1 MASNQIAK
9 GLKRSALTVALGLCF
24 VGGVQAQ
31 TNTAGAVVGHAAS
44 GDTITISN
52 PATGFS
58 RTITVGADGNY
69 RFSQL
74 PTGQYTVTR
83 NGGAPRN
90 VTVNVGTASNID
102 FVTAGAEPGS
112 LDTVTVV
119 GSAVNPIDV
128 SSVESTTILT
138 AEQINKIPVSRD
150 TTSVALLAPGTVR
163 GDAAFGNLAS
173 FGGASVAENQYY
185 VNGFNITNTFK
196 NLNFGAVPF
205 EAVAEQ
211 QVKTGGYGAE
221 FGRSLGGVVN
231 QITKRGSN
239 EFHAGGNVYW
249 APEDLREDVKNTYYS
264 NPLTTEFGELR
275 QDNSQDSTWNAR
287 VNLWA
292 SGALI
297 KDRLFAYGLVSYGRT
312 EDDTFGSVQA
322 ATNTSSKTK
331 SPNWLLKLD
340 WNITDNHI
348 LEFTGFSDE
357 SEQTIGTYTNDP
369 GLFNRTEYLGD
380 TVIESG
386 GDNYILKYTGYLTDT
401 FTLSALAGHSDFSR
415 SSYVVSPD
423 GRRGEY
429 NGSFTVPV
437 PEAVP
442 AGGCPVVVDSRPGY
456 RTDASSVIFS
466 PCNISGTTLEDVNS
480 GDKRDQFRLDA
491 EWQLGDHLLR
501 FGYDADDYE
510 SRAGSAFEGGYRWQY
525 LTSNGPDTE
534 PNTGDEFDVAR
545 LQYTSQGAL
554 VKVKQHAYYIEDS
567 WHITDNFIAYLGGRW
582 DTFENINGQGQTY
595 VKIDN
600 QFGPRL
606 GFSWDVNGDSSFK
619 VFGNAGR
626 YALPLTPSVA
636 VRGASASLFTREDF
650 RPADGASFFIIDP
663 ATGAPLNAVSRGNF
677 RFINAET
684 GNPKNPETIASKNL
698 KPMYQDEYI
707 LGFQKQ
713 LTDHFSLGVRGI
725 FRDLKAAIDD
735 NCDYVPVME
744 AGGFSY
750 DSDLEGWFNAAGE
763 QAILPSEGFPYCRM
777 FNPGEDA
784 VFATD
789 YLGNGQLREVTIPG
803 DRLSPKAKRTYSA
816 VEIFFDGNWDKLFLQ
831 GSYTYAKS
839 KGNTE
844 GGVKSDI
851 GQDDTNVTQDFDYLE
866 LTRDT
871 YGYLPN
877 DRRHSL
883 KLFGAYELTDEWT
896 VGANLLIQ
904 SGRPINCLGV
914 LDLDPI
920 PNGVDTVNED
930 GDPIPDGIPDVNYA
944 PHAYGSSFMRCSP
957 SGDATTND
965 SVAVPRGTKGRLPW
979 SNQLDLN
986 VAYAPSWAKGLQFK
1000 VDVFNVMNSQKV
1012 TSVIETSEVAATGAA
1027 SSTYLLPASF
1037 QAPRSV
1043 RFMVQYDF

>member
-1 MASNQIAK
+1 MASKYLSK
-9 GLKRSALTVALGLCF
+9 GMKRSALTVALGLCF

-31 TNTAGAVVGHAAS
+31 TNTAGAVAGQAAA
-44 GDTITISN
+44 GDTITVAN

-74 PTGQYTVTR
+74 PTGQYTITR
-83 NGGAPRN
+83 NGGSPR
-90 VTVNVGTASNID
+90 TVNVSVGGASNVD
-102 FVTAGAEPGS
+102 FVTSTGADT

-119 GSAVNPIDV
+119 GTGAVNPIDV

-138 AEQINKIPVSRD
+138 AEQIAKIPVPRD

-185 VNGFNITNTFK
+185 VNGFNITNTFRG
-196 NLNFGAVPF
+196 LNFASIPF
-205 EAVAEQ
+205 EGVAEQ

-231 QITKRGSN
+231 QITKRGTN
-239 EFHAGGNVYW
+239 EFHAGGNVFW
-249 APEDLREDVKNTYYS
+249 SPESLREDVNNTYHS
-264 NPLTTEFGELR
+264 NPLAPDSFGTLR
-275 QDNSQDSTWNAR
+275 QDNSHDSTWGYRASA
-287 VNLWA
+287 WA

-297 KDRLFAYGLVSYGRT
+297 KDRLFAYGLVSYGKT
-312 EDDTFGSVQA
+312 ENETWGTIFST
-322 ATNTSSKTK
+322 TNSTDETD
-331 SPNWLLKLD
+331 SPNWLLKMD
-340 WNITDNHI
+340 WNITDNHM
-348 LEFTGFSDE
+348 LEFTAFSDE
-357 SEQTIGTYTNDP
+357 SEQTFDNYSNTAMADGGI
-369 GLFNRTEYLGD
+369 LGERETFLGN
-380 TVIESG
+380 TVVESG
-386 GDNYILKYTGYLTDT
+386 GENYILKYTGYLTDT
-401 FTLSALAGHSDFSR
+401 FTLSALAGTSEYSR
-415 SSYVVSPD
+415 STYVVGANGTKAFYD
-423 GRRGEY
+423 G
-429 NGSFTVPV
+429 NFTVPV
-437 PEAVP
+437 
-442 AGGCPVVVDSRPGY
+442 AGVAPNDGCSVLLDSRPGY
-456 RTDASSVIFS
+456 RIAATGGVYSGCA
-466 PCNISGTTLEDVNS
+466 ISNGTLEDINS
-480 GDKRDQFRLDA
+480 GDEREQFRIDA
-491 EWQLGDHLLR
+491 EWQLGDHLIR

-510 SRAGSAFEGGYRWQY
+510 SRAGSAREGGYQWTY
-525 LTSNGPDTE
+525 LTSNGPDLT

-567 WHITDNFIAYLGGRW
+567 WNITDNFIAYLGARW
-582 DTFENINGQGQTY
+582 DTFENINGQGETY
-595 VKIDN
+595 VKIDD

-606 GFSWDVNGDSSFK
+606 GFSWDVNGDSTFK

-650 RPADGASFFIIDP
+650 RPADGASDFIVDP
-663 ATGAPLNAVSRGNF
+663 VTGAPLNAVSRGNF

-684 GNPKNPETIASKNL
+684 GGPKVAATIASKNL
-698 KPMYQDEYI
+698 DPMYQDEYI

-713 LTDHFSLGVRGI
+713 ITNEFSLGVRGI

-735 NCDYVPVME
+735 NCDYAAVLNAP
-744 AGGFSY
+744 GSPFTY
-750 DSDLEGWFNAAGE
+750 DPENHFWYDADGNPPA
-763 QAILPSEGFPYCRM
+763 LPFIDPLNTGFPYCRM
-777 FNPGEDA
+777 MNPGEDA
-784 VFATD
+784 VFVTD
-789 YLGNGQLREVTIPG
+789 FYGDGNLTEVTVPG
-803 DRLSPKAKRTYSA
+803 ATMTPQAKRTYSA
-816 VEIFFDGNWDKLFLQ
+816 LEFFFDGNWDKLFLQ

-851 GQDDTNVTQDFDYLE
+851 GQNDTNVTQDFDYLE
-866 LTRDT
+866 LTTDT

-883 KLFGAYELTDEWT
+883 KVFGNYEITEEWS
-896 VGANLLIQ
+896 VGANMLVQ

-914 LDLDPI
+914 LDQDPS
-920 PNGVDTVNED
+920 PA
-930 GDPIPDGIPDVNYA
+930 YA
-944 PHAYGSSFMRCSP
+944 PHPYGSSFMRCSP
-957 SGDATTND
+957 SGDATSDD

-979 SNQLDLN
+979 TSSFDFN
-986 VAYAPSWAKGLQFK
+986 VAYAPNWAEGLQFK
-1000 VDVFNVMNSQKV
+1000 VDVFNALNTQKV
-1012 TSVIETSEVAATGAA
+1012 TSVVETAEVSATGAA
-1027 SSTYLLPASF
+1027 SATYLVPASF